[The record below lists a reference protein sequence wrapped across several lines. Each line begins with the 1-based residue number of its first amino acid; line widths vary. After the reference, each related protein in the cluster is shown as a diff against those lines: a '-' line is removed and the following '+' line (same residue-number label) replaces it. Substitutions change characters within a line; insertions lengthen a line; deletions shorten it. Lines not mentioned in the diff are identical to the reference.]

1 MSMTERKRG
10 KPAYQRLSDDL
21 RAAIGEGRFGDG
33 GRLPTEA
40 ELQREYGVSRH
51 TIRQA
56 FQDLVA
62 EGLVYRV
69 PGRGTFAT
77 GLAKSGRYL
86 RSLGTIEE
94 LMAWAD
100 TEIEVLRPPE
110 TTTNERAAKRLG
122 LPSDEVSVLLVR
134 RFYEG
139 VPFVV
144 TRIYLSPE
152 VGESLRA
159 VYSTMNGSETVLG
172 TLERVDALP
181 IPVAEVSQDITAVL
195 APPDLSTL
203 IDCQPGEP
211 ILYVE
216 RAYFDANGGPVELA
230 ISHYNPRRYSYH
242 LEVRRTTS

>member
-1 MSMTERKRG
+1 M
-10 KPAYQRLSDDL
+10 
-21 RAAIGEGRFGDG
+21 RAAIQEGRFGDG
-33 GRLPTEA
+33 GRIPTEA
-40 ELQREYGVSRH
+40 ELQREYGISRH

-77 GLAKSGRYL
+77 GLSKRGRYL
-86 RSLGTIEE
+86 PSIGTIEE
-94 LMAWAD
+94 LMAWGG

-122 LPSDEVSVLLVR
+122 LPSDEVSVLQVR

-144 TRIYLSPE
+144 THIYLSPE
-152 VGESLRA
+152 VGERLRA
-159 VYSTMNGSETVLG
+159 VYSAMKGSETVLG
-172 TLERVDALP
+172 TLERLVLP
-181 IPVAEVSQDITAVL
+181 IPVAGVSQEITAVL
-195 APPDLSTL
+195 GTPDLSTL

-216 RAYFDANGGPVELA
+216 RTYFDANDGPVELA

-242 LEVRRTTS
+242 VELRRKTS